1 MRYLLDTNVCIE
13 ILRGKNARLKQRL
26 EAVGFERLSLCSVV
40 WAELHCGACL
50 ANNPVAEK
58 QRLETAFAGWPRL
71 PFDDA
76 AAERYGEIRARL
88 QRAGRLIGANDLLI
102 AATALG
108 YGLTLITHNT
118 DEFERVD
125 GLVVEDWE
133 EEPGLST
140 SWTPT

>member
-13 ILRGKNARLKQRL
+13 ILRGRNPGLRQRL
-26 EAVGFERLSLCSVV
+26 ETAGFDQLRLCSIV

-50 ANNPVAEK
+50 LPNPEQEIRRIEVA
-58 QRLETAFAGWPRL
+58 FGGWQRL

-102 AATALG
+102 AATALAN
-108 YGLTLITHNT
+108 GLTLITHNT
-118 DEFERVD
+118 DEFKRVE
-125 GLVVEDWE
+125 GLAVEDWE
-133 EEPGLST
+133 AESRARK
-140 SWTPT
+140 